1 MVAGSNPARRTAIR
15 FSQFSKTFVHKK
27 KGGTYKKNFEYGT
40 ISLRYSN
47 KKLLEILN
55 INIPNQKEKVTSKD
69 KCLEK

>member
-47 KKLLEILN
+47 KKLLEI
-55 INIPNQKEKVTSKD
+55 INGWIKD
-69 KCLEK
+69 FSGNL